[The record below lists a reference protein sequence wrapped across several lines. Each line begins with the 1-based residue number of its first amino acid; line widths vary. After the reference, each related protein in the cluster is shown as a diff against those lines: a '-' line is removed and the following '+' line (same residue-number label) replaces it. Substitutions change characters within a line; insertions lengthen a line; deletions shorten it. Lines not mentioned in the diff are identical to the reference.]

1 MVVNSYSHNE
11 NNINDNMINSKSH
24 SINSEIGNNILS
36 NIVNPNNNKI
46 DMIRSNLHNV
56 FYDSHLNN
64 NEGKIF
70 TKN

>member
-11 NNINDNMINSKSH
+11 NNMNDNLINSKSH

-36 NIVNPNNNKI
+36 NTVSPNNNKI
-46 DMIRSNLHNV
+46 DMIKSNLHNV
-56 FYDSHLNN
+56 FYDPRPNN
-64 NEGKIF
+64 NEDKIF